1 MPLLTMHIQ
10 FHFLEGCVLTWKRNT
25 ILFHF
30 YKGLSEYREIE
41 VFKFQTHLNLLPERI
56 LGFIYEFNKLLYS
69 HMPQFVRWSFR
80 LFRQNGQTEAD
91 DCN

>member
-41 VFKFQTHLNLLPERI
+41 SEVFNFQTHLNLLAERI
-56 LGFIYEFNKLLYS
+56 LGFICKFNKLS
-69 HMPQFVRWSFR
+69 
-80 LFRQNGQTEAD
+80 
-91 DCN
+91 